1 MATPYL
7 ECSARVALVSAAGA
21 CRRVLASASAGA
33 RPLRLRA
40 ARAAR
45 AVVVVLVVVGMLPR
59 AVLVVLVV
67 VVFVGVGRMLP
78 PSASHRRKQKNI
90 LSWSGFPSFLWLF
103 PFLPARR
110 ALPAAPYKDFFDFLF
125 PRAPRGRH
133 SVFQKGHSVSRLRSA
148 VAPLPPWEV
157 VGLLPQSVVVVVV
170 VVGVL
175 ASLGR

>member
-7 ECSARVALVSAAGA
+7 DCSARDALVSAAGA
-21 CRRVLASASAGA
+21 GRRVLASASAGA

-45 AVVVVLVVVGMLPR
+45 AVLVVVVVVGMLPR

-78 PSASHRRKQKNI
+78 PSASHRLQQKKI
-90 LSWSGFPSFLWLF
+90 LSWSGFPSFQWLF
-103 PFLPARR
+103 PFRPARR
-110 ALPAAPYKDFFDFLF
+110 ALPAAPYKDFFNFLF
-125 PRAPRGRH
+125 PRAPRGGH
-133 SVFQKGHSVSRLRSA
+133 SVFQKGGSVSRLRSA
-148 VAPLPPWEV
+148 IAPLPPKAV
-157 VGLLPQSVVVVVV
+157 VGLLPQAVLVVLV